1 MDLGNIIFSLRK
13 EHSLTQEAFANALN
27 KKYGLKLN
35 KAMISKWE
43 NNIDTP
49 SLNYVK
55 YMAIFFNVSL
65 DYMLGTFPSSSMS
78 ALPEQDRMLLE
89 NFHRLSDSQQARLL
103 AYLDG
108 LLDAGRDVKGKDA
121 GGSELTDLL
130 YYDYKPASGMVAE
143 PIAEYNCGR
152 KTQAKKSAGE
162 PVTIAAHHDSEDW
175 TEEELAEI
183 EKFKKYVK
191 TERE

>member
-13 EHSLTQEAFANALN
+13 EHSLTQEAFANVLN

-78 ALPEQDRMLLE
+78 ALPEQEAMLLLAFRKLNSDGKSKVIE
-89 NFHRLSDSQQARLL
+89 YTKDLSKIEKYQDSSPVKESLEYPSFGAAPAL
-103 AYLDG
+103 AAEAG
-108 LLDAGRDVKGKDA
+108 LEYSSDLEAQLKKDA
-121 GGSELTDLL
+121 DEIVREE
-130 YYDYKPASGMVAE
+130 YKKAVKLKSG
-143 PIAEYNCGR
+143 
-152 KTQAKKSAGE
+152 AK
-162 PVTIAAHHDSEDW
+162 
-175 TEEELAEI
+175 
-183 EKFKKYVK
+183 
-191 TERE
+191 